1 MSEVSS
7 LAQQVIN
14 RLFSDHHELYL
25 LKNKQGVV
33 QSAYTSP
40 SKWKHQSVTDLPK
53 YFANTNIFDELWEKG
68 IIYLDRI
75 DYEGETEINIYSLS
89 ITGQMIESAKRK
101 TRQGKPTEHMLQIMR
116 LLSSGLTIKVFEIN
130 GKNPE
135 FTVDLYDKKI
145 TRITFQ
151 GLMREAWII
160 PIRYP
165 INFEK
170 DGRTWIWEWGLSP
183 IGWKIMED
191 HELINISKYDTSK
204 EQMIVFM
211 QGLAYELVGKIEYE
225 VERLSQTMI
234 TFEIDKLLELVKE
247 QYLRKSIDVI
257 NTDNLLGVEQARQR
271 LNLTDR
277 EFETGITLGL
287 IRPVLMPSSMQ
298 QVSLKSD
305 DHLFDPNHL
314 VLSEVDRQQIADNTF
329 LTREEAAKHLKVS
342 LKIFDEVMEQQGL
355 HPADAYRLPNSRSYR
370 LLYRWTDIRDIASNR
385 NFNQIDDSTNRNAH

>member
-1 MSEVSS
+1 
-7 LAQQVIN
+7 
-14 RLFSDHHELYL
+14 
-25 LKNKQGVV
+25 
-33 QSAYTSP
+33 
-40 SKWKHQSVTDLPK
+40 
-53 YFANTNIFDELWEKG
+53 
-68 IIYLDRI
+68 
-75 DYEGETEINIYSLS
+75 
-89 ITGQMIESAKRK
+89 
-101 TRQGKPTEHMLQIMR
+101 
-116 LLSSGLTIKVFEIN
+116 
-130 GKNPE
+130 
-135 FTVDLYDKKI
+135 
-145 TRITFQ
+145 
-151 GLMREAWII
+151 
-160 PIRYP
+160 
-165 INFEK
+165 
-170 DGRTWIWEWGLSP
+170 LSP

-191 HELINISKYDTSK
+191 HELINIRKYDTSK

-355 HPADAYRLPNSRSYR
+355 HPADAYRLPNSRNYR
-370 LLYRWTDIRDIASNR
+370 LLYRWRDIRNISSNS
-385 NFNQIDDSTNRNAH
+385 NSSQTEG